1 LVFLKTYA
9 CTNGAADG
17 NFPAPVDLR
26 TQMAHPLKLIEAVI
40 CCDAQRPPSSSQPFT
55 LAPLTYMHAEFS
67 PAAPARIMYDA
78 WWPHAND

>member
-1 LVFLKTYA
+1 MHNA
-9 CTNGAADG
+9 RRHHRNHS
-17 NFPAPVDLR
+17 P
-26 TQMAHPLKLIEAVI
+26 
-40 CCDAQRPPSSSQPFT
+40 